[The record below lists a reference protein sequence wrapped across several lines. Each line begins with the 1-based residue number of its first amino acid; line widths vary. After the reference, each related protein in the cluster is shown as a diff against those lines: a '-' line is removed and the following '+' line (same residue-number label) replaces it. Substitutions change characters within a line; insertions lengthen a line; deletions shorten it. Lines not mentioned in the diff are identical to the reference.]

1 MNKIIKEIAERYESM
16 DEQACC
22 YNITN
27 YEGFA
32 KAIIQECIKSI
43 GGYKKATNKR
53 RKLILDHFG
62 LTDQDLENK

>member
-1 MNKIIKEIAERYESM
+1 MNKIIKEIAER

-62 LTDQDLENK
+62 LTDQDLDNN